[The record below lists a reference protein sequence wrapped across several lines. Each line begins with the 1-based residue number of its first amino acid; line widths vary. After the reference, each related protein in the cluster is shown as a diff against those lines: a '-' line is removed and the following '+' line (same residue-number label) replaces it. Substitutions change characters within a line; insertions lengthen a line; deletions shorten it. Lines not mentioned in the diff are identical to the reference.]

1 MSAILSWTICN
12 NWVLLVQTFQGTIA
26 KTSSHAIC
34 RESRL
39 LQLFPELPIRVIA
52 GFKNSLSVLS
62 VYKKWRASTPGMLKN
77 DYSKVRE
84 HELKDTQVLVVDLT
98 RRHLDDMRDEDGK
111 KLPISEAVSILR
123 PICSEELEVPYF
135 LGVFCNLGN
144 YGEKWGYFDEYLS
157 NNASWISELHTF
169 GY

>member
-1 MSAILSWTICN
+1 
-12 NWVLLVQTFQGTIA
+12 
-26 KTSSHAIC
+26 
-34 RESRL
+34 
-39 LQLFPELPIRVIA
+39 
-52 GFKNSLSVLS
+52 
-62 VYKKWRASTPGMLKN
+62 MLKN

-144 YGEKWGYFDEYLS
+144 YGEK
-157 NNASWISELHTF
+157 
-169 GY
+169 